1 MRNVFP
7 ILENLHSLKKD
18 VFNIP
23 LYASGSGENDLPN
36 IAFAQASET
45 NQIQATI
52 IENTE
57 DIALSGGDLVRLA
70 FKNLRELPL
79 QWQQKKLLNQDI
91 LALES
96 TWAAEKILDNAFLNQ
111 ASELLKS
118 PKILVA
124 IPKRGLILAAR
135 FTQTDADIAFCTYA
149 FESYE
154 DMGSTPLSDKLFI
167 VENGQISGLSDV
179 KPMKAKFSIDHD
191 LLHDDTMVI
200 NVKKD
205 ISSKI
210 VKMAYINGFESY
222 SVTLGA
228 QDYEDFTNA
237 AYQIIL
243 DILAKN
249 QQNPS
254 FNGLIEFHILSE
266 WLPKSKEFDNTL
278 TTFLDRLK
286 NQSTLAKSANM
297 MRKDIAITFIHLSDL
312 QTGNSHLKHRLKIFS
327 TI

>member
-36 IAFAQASET
+36 IAFAQANEN
-45 NQIQATI
+45 NQANI

-79 QWQQKKLLNQDI
+79 QWQSKKLLNQDI

-96 TWAAEKILDNAFLNQ
+96 IWAAEKILDNTFLNQ
-111 ASELLKS
+111 ASELLNS

-135 FTQTDADIAFCTYA
+135 FTKTDADVAFCTYA
-149 FESYE
+149 FENYE
-154 DMGSTPLSDKLFI
+154 DMGSVPLSEKLLI
-167 VENGQISGLSDV
+167 VENGQISGLSEV
-179 KPMKAKFSIDHD
+179 KPMKAKPQLHDD
-191 LLHDDTMVI
+191 LLYDDTMVI
-200 NVKKD
+200 NVKKEV
-205 ISSKI
+205 SSKI

-266 WLPKSKEFDNTL
+266 WLPKSTDFENTL
-278 TTFLDRLK
+278 TKFLDRLK

-297 MRKDIAITFIHLSDL
+297 MRKDVAITFIHLSDL